1 VPLII
6 SLYQDKEC
14 LEMQYRVAEKEMNDL
29 RDKLVNANRS
39 LTSATGNI
47 SNQEALIC
55 QLRGKPPIDSTLRTT
70 NNRLV
75 ACLLAEDLKAREE
88 KTQRVQNELR
98 HLLESVA
105 ILVST
110 PNRFVE
116 SHENAIKDRIRE
128 ILADSK
134 DQSLVVYLAIIPS
147 PSRRRSHAILH
158 FYKNFKIRIIF
169 FAQMRYVFFFIY
181 VSRNL
186 EKHLKQFAYFWLW
199 RVKDDVN

>member
-1 VPLII
+1 
-6 SLYQDKEC
+6 
-14 LEMQYRVAEKEMNDL
+14 MQYRVAEKDMNDL

-55 QLRGKPPIDSTLRTT
+55 QLRGKPPIDSTLCTID
-70 NNRLV
+70 NRLV
-75 ACLLAEDLKAREE
+75 ALTEDLKAREE

-105 ILVST
+105 ILIST

-134 DQSLVVYLAIIPS
+134 DQSLVIYLAIIPS
-147 PSRRRSHAILH
+147 PSQSRSHACAASL
-158 FYKNFKIRIIF
+158 
-169 FAQMRYVFFFIY
+169 
-181 VSRNL
+181 
-186 EKHLKQFAYFWLW
+186 
-199 RVKDDVN
+199 